1 MGNEEKSEEAL
12 ERIMKPK
19 MEEME
24 HNTNKILSEKDWYET
39 SSENL
44 EKARRQLSE
53 ENQKRMEL
61 EQTLKRMDRQQQ
73 NLNEEIADRER

>member
-1 MGNEEKSEEAL
+1 
-12 ERIMKPK
+12 MKPK

-44 EKARRQLSE
+44 EKARR
-53 ENQKRMEL
+53 
-61 EQTLKRMDRQQQ
+61 
-73 NLNEEIADRER
+73 